1 MSADRPAHP
10 LRGAIIDIVAP
21 ITVYCGARGL
31 GASVWA
37 ALIAGS
43 VLPAVGVAFG
53 LVTRRRADAMGIIVL
68 AALAASAA
76 LSAVSGSPRALLA
89 RDGLTTAAW
98 AGYMYLSLLARRPA
112 TFVVSR
118 PLLEGRRVF
127 DPSSRRWVHPP
138 RASWDV
144 IWDSAPAFRRI
155 WRVCTVIWAS
165 AILADAVT
173 RVVMAYA
180 LPIGFISALGGALWP
195 VTFLALQVAT
205 NVYFVRSGFWG
216 LLLTGAGTVR
226 PAVQA

>member
-1 MSADRPAHP
+1 VR
-10 LRGAIIDIVAP
+10 
-21 ITVYCGARGL
+21 
-31 GASVWA
+31 A

-43 VLPAVGVAFG
+43 VLPSVRVAFG
-53 LVTRRRADAMGIIVL
+53 LVTRRRADAMGILVL
-68 AALAASAA
+68 AALAASTA
-76 LSAVSGSPRALLA
+76 LSVISGSPRALLA

-127 DPSSRRWVHPP
+127 DPSSRHWVRAP
-138 RASWDV
+138 RVSWDE
-144 IWDSAPAFRRI
+144 IWDRAPAFRRI

-180 LPIGFISALGGALWP
+180 LPIGLIPALGGALWP

-205 NVYFVRSGFWG
+205 NVYFIRSGFWE
-216 LLLTGAGTVR
+216 LLLTGAKTVR